1 MPPTR
6 IQLPFTR
13 PDPPLQI
20 VLVEPR
26 IPQNTGN
33 IARLCAATG
42 SVLHLVGPMG
52 FTITDA
58 KLKRA
63 GLDYWHSVEQRHH
76 DSLQAFLNHLPP
88 DVRLH
93 LLSTRAS
100 TRYTERNFR
109 PGDYLVL
116 GSETDGLPP
125 SLLDAYPDDLCGIP
139 ILLDH
144 VRSLN
149 LATST
154 GIVVYEALRQ
164 IGTCGY
170 TSE

>member
-1 MPPTR
+1 MPLTR

-13 PDPPLQI
+13 VDPPLQI

-42 SVLHLVGPMG
+42 SVLHLVEPMG

-63 GLDYWHSVEQRHH
+63 GLDYWHSVEQMHH
-76 DSLQAFLNHLPP
+76 ESLQTFLDHLPE
-88 DVRLH
+88 DARLH
-93 LLSTRAS
+93 LLSTRAP
-100 TRYTERNFR
+100 TPYTERTFCA
-109 PGDYLVL
+109 GDYLIL
-116 GSETDGLPP
+116 GSETEGLPQ
-125 SLLDAYPDDLCGIP
+125 SLLDAHPDDACGIP

-164 IGTCGY
+164 IGNA
-170 TSE
+170 